1 MLQIHDT
8 LSHWTRLRNKDIFR
22 QHGRLGRVFSLS
34 NQTVLMLTAAIVGNH
49 KMLLK
54 DVFNELQQRGV
65 YFDRLSR
72 ERVIRLFERV
82 NVLEKLSDSGDAQ
95 YVKGIL

>member
-1 MLQIHDT
+1 
-8 LSHWTRLRNKDIFR
+8 
-22 QHGRLGRVFSLS
+22 
-34 NQTVLMLTAAIVGNH
+34 
-49 KMLLK
+49 MLLK